1 MIFLYYSYLV
11 RNISVT
17 TVASFAETRCCR
29 LALYCGKNT
38 VDWIRCLKEVDCT
51 VVAGRQQWCSS
62 HIPPKTTTVVYEV
75 RSRMVLP
82 TEPAFIS
89 GDTNDSKYIITA
101 L

>member
-51 VVAGRQQWCSS
+51 VVAGRQQWLFVAHDPPDADARIAHAHRELQRLS
-62 HIPPKTTTVVYEV
+62 H
-75 RSRMVLP
+75 L
-82 TEPAFIS
+82 
-89 GDTNDSKYIITA
+89 
-101 L
+101 